1 MAYLLGF
8 WHHQKSFERLRLGMT
23 LILQMDVSKLNRL
36 RQIEIPT
43 KCPEDWDAMEG
54 GEAKRFCSGCSCFV
68 HNLSAMKADEAELV
82 LHSPN
87 RVCARITVD
96 ANRGVLTKDGW
107 IPRLL
112 LAGAVAASSVGCAP
126 ASFQGEAN
134 VPSQVRAAKP
144 QTQQEPTMG
153 KVAVTKVQVEMGDIA
168 PPNQRLGQIIK
179 PTKAVKSKSVKSKS
193 VKKKVKKR

>member
-1 MAYLLGF
+1 MTEHYF
-8 WHHQKSFERLRLGMT
+8 QNSFEQFLRATSLT
-23 LILQMDVSKLNRL
+23 LHMDISKLNRL

-54 GEAKRFCSGCSCFV
+54 GDAKRFCSGCSCFV
-68 HNLSAMKADEAELV
+68 HNLSAMKANEAEQV
-82 LHSPN
+82 LNTPE

-112 LAGAVAASSVGCAP
+112 LAGAVAASVAGCAP

-134 VPSQVRAAKP
+134 VPSQVQNTKP
-144 QTQQEPTMG
+144 QTQPERTMG
-153 KVAVTKVQVEMGDIA
+153 KVAVSQVQVEMGDVA
-168 PPNQRLGQIIK
+168 PPNQKLNQMIK
-179 PTKAVKSKSVKSKS
+179 PTKPVKPKVTKSTKVN
-193 VKKKVKKR
+193 KKTKKR